1 MTNSLRFWR
10 KQRAISQTR
19 LAEKIGVEQPM
30 ISWFESGDKEP
41 TADTWEKIAALLNVP
56 VDVLFAPP
64 PISFGTTSDSIVERV
79 SSVPAV
85 PGDESGKSKKARR
98 PQGFGRVNF
107 LTPSQ
112 AKIGVQL
119 QRTIK
124 LADDEWD
131 GVRVWIELPCEDDR
145 EAILETKAEAVRY
158 CTDFVDQEIKRITQE
173 YIIQF
178 NGRQVEGVDGGE
190 ESSLPENH

>member
-30 ISWFESGDKEP
+30 VSWFETGDKEP
-41 TADTWEKIAALLNVP
+41 TAETWEKIAAVLNIP

-79 SSVPAV
+79 TSLPTV
-85 PGDESGKSKKARR
+85 GEESGKSKKARR
-98 PQGFGRVNF
+98 PQGFGRINF

-112 AKIGVQL
+112 AKVGVQL
-119 QRTIK
+119 QKTIK

-158 CTDFVDQEIKRITQE
+158 CMDFVDQEIGRIIQE
-173 YIIQF
+173 YRIQF
-178 NGRQVEGVDGGE
+178 NGDKVESFDAAE
-190 ESSLPENH
+190 EPSLHENN

>member
-30 ISWFESGDKEP
+30 VSWFENGDKEP
-41 TADTWEKIAALLNVP
+41 TVETWENIAAALNVP

-64 PISFGTTSDSIVERV
+64 PISFGGTADSIVERV
-79 SSVPAV
+79 SSIPTV
-85 PGDESGKSKKARR
+85 GEESGKSRKARR
-98 PQGFGRVNF
+98 PQGFGRVTF

-112 AKIGVQL
+112 AKVGVQL
-119 QRTIK
+119 QKTIK

-145 EAILETKAEAVRY
+145 EAILETKAEAIRY
-158 CTDFVDQEIKRITQE
+158 CTDFVDQEMRRIVQE
-173 YIIQF
+173 YRTQF
-178 NGRQVEGVDGGE
+178 NDQRVEGFDAIE
-190 ESSLPENH
+190 ESGLLENN

>member
-30 ISWFESGDKEP
+30 VSWFENGDKEP
-41 TADTWEKIAALLNVP
+41 TAETWEKIAAALNVP

-64 PISFGTTSDSIVERV
+64 PISFGGTADSIVERV
-79 SSVPAV
+79 SSLPAA
-85 PGDESGKSKKARR
+85 GDESGKSKKARR
-98 PQGFGRVNF
+98 PQGFGRVTF

-112 AKIGVQL
+112 AKVGVQL
-119 QRTIK
+119 QKTIK

-158 CTDFVDQEIKRITQE
+158 CKDFVDQEIGRISQE
-173 YIIQF
+173 YLTQF
-178 NGRQVEGVDGGE
+178 NGRTVEGFDAVE
-190 ESSLPENH
+190 EPSLPENN